1 MMSHQPTRPR
11 LAWIV
16 AAHTLAAAALG
27 GLEASRL
34 GASLGRAIV
43 PVFAVTGLLI
53 GCVIALA
60 ERIAPR
66 TAWWRTA
73 LVLALPS
80 LAVTIPMS
88 LTLYDGAYVRTLP
101 LAQALPWGTPV
112 VLWIATALAI
122 AIGGKL
128 AADRIGRSIAILALA
143 GVLGAIVWLERH
155 VLGAGYPGAHVAAT
169 LAILVLAGTTLRL
182 IYRGRWPYPVAAAI
196 AALALGTGAAA
207 MLYGLGA
214 MTDRMRLSA
223 VGDQSRDLVRMWRQW
238 LDFDRDG
245 SSAMLGGGD
254 CDDTDP
260 EIHPGARDIP
270 GDGIDQ
276 DCDGHDAEP
285 PHPPE
290 LPAVHATLPHTP
302 APDLEAQQRAHDR
315 AALLERTRSM
325 TIVLITVDALR
336 FDLLAPGAPYRDDFP
351 RLAQLL
357 DDSVWFTHAIAP
369 ASGTDVS
376 LSTLLTGRLD
386 PYQQV
391 ATTLPEALRASE
403 RRTYSAIPGE
413 VIRHVGDV
421 LIGRGIDHAKTV
433 QTDWAAADVG
443 DHVSARSTTNV
454 GLRALA
460 DAGSAPAFVWL
471 HYFDVHEHHQIKV
484 APDMLAAVHDLGDP
498 GARASRTAHAY
509 RALLAQ
515 IDHEVGRLLDGLAA
529 RGLADRAIVVF
540 ASDHGESLGEDPR
553 LGETHGR
560 IAYGPLVRIP
570 LAFRVPG
577 VAPGLRTDSVSLVDV
592 APTVLAL
599 AGIPDAIRPLDGVD
613 LVPALLE
620 APTGRAPRDRAIVIH
635 EELQWSVVG
644 WPFQLLVKPADNIVE
659 LYQLEHDPS
668 EHEDLSRTLPDVVT
682 RLKARFAEAPDV
694 RVDRTPAGRT
704 WREQQAQPPPR
715 HAMP

>member
-1 MMSHQPTRPR
+1 MSYQSTRPR

-34 GASLGRAIV
+34 GASLARAIV
-43 PVFAVTGLLI
+43 PVFAITGVLI
-53 GCVIALA
+53 GCVIALT

-73 LVLALPS
+73 SVLALPS

-101 LAQALPWGTPV
+101 FARALPWGTPV

-128 AADRIGRSIAILALA
+128 SADRIGRSIAILALA
-143 GVLGAIVWLERH
+143 GMIGAIVWVERH
-155 VLGAGYPGAHVAAT
+155 VLGAGYPDAHVAAT

-182 IYRGRWPYPVAAAI
+182 IYRGSWHYAAAAAI
-196 AALALGTGAAA
+196 AALALGTGAAV
-207 MLYGLGA
+207 MRYGLGA
-214 MTDRMRLSA
+214 MPDRMRLSA
-223 VGDQSRDLVRMWRQW
+223 IGDQSRDLVRMWRQW

-260 EIHPGARDIP
+260 AIHPGARDIP

-276 DCDGHDAEP
+276 DCDGHDAAP
-285 PHPPE
+285 PHASQND
-290 LPAVHATLPHTP
+290 AVDAGHAASPQPP
-302 APDLEAQQRAHDR
+302 APDLAAQQRSRDL
-315 AALLERTRSM
+315 AALLERTRNM
-325 TIVLITVDALR
+325 TIVLITIDALR
-336 FDLLAPGAPYRDDFP
+336 FDLLAPGAPNRDDFP

-391 ATTLPEALRASE
+391 ATTLPEALRASAW
-403 RRTYSAIPGE
+403 RTYSAIPGE
-413 VIRHVGDV
+413 VVRHVGGV
-421 LIGRGIDHAKTV
+421 LIGRGVDHAKTV

-460 DAGSAPAFVWL
+460 DARSAPAFVWL
-471 HYFDVHEHHQIKV
+471 HYFDVHEHHQIKSM
-484 APDMLAAVHDLGDP
+484 PEMLAEVHDP
-498 GARASRTAHAY
+498 GASAGPAAHAY

-515 IDHEVGRLLDGLAA
+515 IDHEVGRLIDGLAA

-553 LGETHGR
+553 LGDTHGR

-592 APTVLAL
+592 APTLLAL
-599 AGIPDAIRPLDGVD
+599 AGLPDAIRGLDGVD
-613 LVPALLE
+613 LVPALLD
-620 APTGRAPRDRAIVIH
+620 APTARASHDRAIVIH
-635 EELQWSVVG
+635 EELQWSVVE

-659 LYQLEHDPS
+659 LYQLEHDPA